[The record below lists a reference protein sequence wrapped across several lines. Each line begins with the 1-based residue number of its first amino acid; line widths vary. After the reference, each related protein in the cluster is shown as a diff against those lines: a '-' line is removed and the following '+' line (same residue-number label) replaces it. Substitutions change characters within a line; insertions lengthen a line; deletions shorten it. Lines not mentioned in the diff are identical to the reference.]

1 MTDAA
6 GSDALMRAAFDSLVA
21 PCAVLRP
28 VRDTDGTVT
37 DFVIADANRA
47 ACDYVDLPYERFVGE
62 RMSSLRN
69 GSVGEEVF
77 EIYRRAVEDG
87 TPIDEADFT
96 FGTGGRN
103 LPYNLFDLHA
113 VLHGDD
119 LVVSW
124 QDSTER
130 HRQAAAL
137 AESER
142 RRLVMAQ
149 HISDII
155 YETDD
160 DGRITWV
167 SPSIERVLGLSAS
180 VWLGRRPREI
190 VVPDDVA
197 RVLALRKRVFGEGAE
212 DDVVECRYVAANG
225 ETRWMAMRGQAI
237 RTAEGVVGAVIVLRD
252 IQHEVLL
259 RRAVTTLSSAN
270 AMLVRVH
277 EEDELLR
284 SMCDIAVDAAGYLFA
299 WYGRPVTDE
308 QKSVRA
314 VAASA
319 EHRGY
324 LDEVEISWGDGPLGQ
339 GPTGVSLRTG
349 TMQIVADFAGELK
362 FRPWL
367 ASATARGF
375 RSSVSL
381 PVFVDGALDG
391 AFMVYAAE
399 PFAFDAHGIAVM
411 QDLAAQLGYGI
422 ARLRDAER
430 LARSL
435 DERRLLAT
443 AIDQAAEAIVV
454 TDVDGAIRYANPA
467 TLKSTGYE
475 LGEVLGRNPSMFQSG
490 LHEERFYE
498 DMWRRLLGGQAW
510 HGVLMNRRKT
520 GEFYEEEATIAPVHD
535 ASGKRVAYV
544 AVKHDLS
551 RERSL
556 EAAVTRDQL
565 DRESVVSIMRE
576 VRPGDSLEV
585 TAASL
590 CGAVRRFDDIAG
602 VMVIVLEADGHP
614 FPVAIDGAAIPGQHV
629 VGQPLQM
636 ERLDLMVEVSKSGPW
651 WMDLRDRDGL
661 AGVDPEFT
669 QSMLDAGFTATAY
682 APIRHEGETVGV
694 LAVVTRSVTADEWM
708 PLRLGLLNEVG
719 SFAGMLLGPQVVQ
732 HGRRKEIRAEID
744 DIIRNERFRVV
755 FEPVVHLPSGAPVGY
770 EALTRFTDGSRPDV
784 RFEAAH
790 AVGLGSELEAA
801 CARVA
806 LRDAQS
812 LPAHVW
818 LSVNFSPT
826 SIVEGV
832 AAEVLRDVDRSIIL
846 EITEHN
852 EIENYAAV
860 RRAIKECGE
869 VLVAV
874 DDAGAGFAS
883 LRHILELQP
892 DIIKLDLALVRDI
905 DVDPARQ
912 ALAAG
917 LRHFAALTGTSLIA
931 EGVETEAEAAAIR
944 QLGVELAQG
953 FLFQPAPLV
962 G

>member
-1 MTDAA
+1 MT
-6 GSDALMRAAFDSLVA
+6 GVPGVDALMRAALDSLVA

-28 VRDTDGTVT
+28 VRDARGTVT
-37 DFVIADANRA
+37 DFLIADANRS
-47 ACDYVDLPYERFVGE
+47 ACEYVDLPYDQFVGE
-62 RMSSLRN
+62 RMSALRD
-69 GSVGEEVF
+69 GSVGDEVF
-77 EIYRRAVEDG
+77 EVYRRAVEDG

-113 VLHGDD
+113 VLHGDH

-124 QDSTER
+124 HDSTER

-167 SPSIERVLGLSAS
+167 SPSIERVLGLAPTA
-180 VWLGRRPREI
+180 WIGHRPREI

-197 RVLALRKRVFGEGAE
+197 RVLALRKRMLGGATD
-212 DDVVECRYVAANG
+212 DDVIECRYQTGSG
-225 ETRWMAMRGQAI
+225 EARWMAMRGQAI
-237 RTAEGVVGAVIVLRD
+237 RTPAAVSGAVIVLRD
-252 IQHEVLL
+252 IQDEVLL

-277 EEDELLR
+277 QEDELLR
-284 SMCDIAVDAAGYLFA
+284 SMCDIAVDSAGYLFA
-299 WYGRPVTDE
+299 WYGRPIDDDR
-308 QKSVRA
+308 KSVHS

-319 EHRGY
+319 AHRGY
-324 LDEVEISWGDGPLGQ
+324 LDEIEVSWGDGPLGQ

-399 PFAFDAHGIAVM
+399 PCAFDTQAITVM

-422 ARLRDAER
+422 ARLRDADR

-443 AIDQAAEAIVV
+443 AIDQAAEAILV

-467 TLKSTGYE
+467 TVKSTGYE
-475 LGEVLGRNPSMFQSG
+475 LGELLGRNPSMFQSG
-490 LHEERFYE
+490 LHDGRFYE

-520 GEFYEEEATIAPVHD
+520 GEYFEEEATIAPVHD
-535 ASGKRVAYV
+535 ANGKRVAYV

-576 VRPGDSLEV
+576 VRPGDSLEAS
-585 TAASL
+585 AASL
-590 CGAVRRFDDIAG
+590 CSAVRRFDDIAG
-602 VMVIVLEADGHP
+602 AMLIVLESDGRP
-614 FPVAIDGAAIPGQHV
+614 VPVAIDGAAIPGQHV
-629 VGQPLQM
+629 VGEPLQV
-636 ERLDLMVEVSKSGPW
+636 EQLELLVEVTRSGPW
-651 WMDLRDRDGL
+651 WMDLRDREGL
-661 AGVDPEFT
+661 AGADPVFA

-694 LAVVTRSVTADEWM
+694 LAVVTRSELAGEWM
-708 PLRLGLLNEVG
+708 PLRLSLLNEVG

-732 HGRRKEIRAEID
+732 HGRREEVRAEIE

-770 EALTRFTDGSRPDV
+770 EALTRFDDGSRPDE
-784 RFEAAH
+784 RFERAH

-801 CARVA
+801 CARAA
-806 LRDAQS
+806 LRNAQS
-812 LPAHVW
+812 LPSHVW

-826 SIVEGV
+826 SVVEGV
-832 AAEVLRDVDRSIIL
+832 AAEVLRGVERSIIL

-860 RRAIKECGE
+860 RRAIAECGN